1 MRRGCSCF
9 VLCLLIS
16 CVLLEEEAFSQVNY
30 FKSKKTISGGR
41 SEDLVVYNVVK
52 GFEFFRL
59 KVAELH

>member
-1 MRRGCSCF
+1 M
-9 VLCLLIS
+9 LCLLIS
-16 CVLLEEEAFSQVNY
+16 CVLLEEEPFSQVKY

-41 SEDLVVYNVVK
+41 SEDLVVHNVVK